1 MKVKPML
8 MRYTV
13 GYALLTAALLVAVG
27 CQSASRRDASA
38 AGVRDT
44 DRARQL
50 NERAYRLL
58 NEGKHAEAEKL
69 LHEALAAD
77 MTFGP
82 ARNNLGLVY
91 YQTGRWYEAAW
102 EFEYAVRLMPFQP
115 EPRNNLGMVLEEA
128 GKLTDAAQAYAKARE
143 IEPDNPLY
151 IGNLAKARI
160 RRGDRDAETK
170 ALLEELLLK
179 DPRPEWKEWARLTL
193 FQIARPADGET
204 ELPATRPAQ

>member
-1 MKVKPML
+1 ML
-8 MRYTV
+8 KRSFVMC
-13 GYALLTAALLVAVG
+13 AVLAG
-27 CQSASRRDASA
+27 GLFLA
-38 AGVRDT
+38 AGCKSAPANDPKAAVRDT

-50 NERAYRLL
+50 NERAYKLL
-58 NEGKHAEAEKL
+58 NDGKHAEAEKVL
-69 LHEALAAD
+69 REALAAD

-115 EPRNNLGMVLEEA
+115 APRNNLGMVLEDA
-128 GKLTDAAQAYAKARE
+128 GKLADAAQAYAKARE

-151 IGNLAKARI
+151 IGNLAKARV
-160 RRGDRDAETK
+160 RRGDRDAETR

-193 FQIARPADGET
+193 FQISRPEEGPPAE
-204 ELPATRPAQ
+204 PATRPAF

>member
-1 MKVKPML
+1 MAKLFVL
-8 MRYTV
+8 S
-13 GYALLTAALLVAVG
+13 ALVIGVLLAAAG
-27 CQSASRRDASA
+27 CRSSSRGDAQAS
-38 AGVRDT
+38 GVRDT
-44 DRARQL
+44 ERARQL
-50 NERAYRLL
+50 NERAYKLL
-58 NEGKHAEAEKL
+58 NEGKLAEAERL
-69 LHEALAAD
+69 LRDALAAD

-115 EPRNNLGMVLEEA
+115 EPRNNLGMVLEDA
-128 GKLTDAAQAYAKARE
+128 GKLSDAAEAYAKARQ

-151 IGNLAKARI
+151 IGNLAKARV
-160 RRGDRDAETK
+160 RRGDRDAETR

-193 FQIARPADGET
+193 FQINRPAEGSE
-204 ELPATRPAQ
+204 PATRPAE